1 MGLSI
6 VDYSS
11 AVLHNGLGNYQEAL
25 RAAEQGAGYPDEL
38 GFSTWSLVEL
48 VEAAARSGHPDGA
61 ADAFELLTRTTRA
74 SGTDWAL
81 GIESRSH
88 AQVSQGEAAEG
99 YYVEAV
105 ERLGRTRV
113 RVEYAR
119 AQLLYGEWLRRE
131 NRRREARNHLRS
143 AYDLLTEMGVE
154 AFAERARRELVAT
167 GETLR
172 RRSVEARE
180 EFTAQ
185 EAQIAR
191 LAAEGRTNPEIGAEL
206 FLSPRTVEWHLH
218 KVFAKLGIGSRR
230 ELSGTHLKV

>member
-48 VEAAARSGHPDGA
+48 IEAAARSGHPDSA
-61 ADAFELLTRTTRA
+61 ADAFELLTRTTSA

-105 ERLGRTRV
+105 ERLGRTRM
-113 RVEYAR
+113 RVEHAR

-143 AYDLLTEMGVE
+143 AYDLLTEMGV
-154 AFAERARRELVAT
+154 
-167 GETLR
+167 GGLR
-172 RRSVEARE
+172 RTSPSRTGRHRRDAPQAIRRGSGGVHGARGSDCS
-180 EFTAQ
+180 T
-185 EAQIAR
+185 
-191 LAAEGRTNPEIGAEL
+191 GGGGAHE
-206 FLSPRTVEWHLH
+206 PRD
-218 KVFAKLGIGSRR
+218 RC
-230 ELSGTHLKV
+230 